1 MRIALDEC
9 NHDEAYSAGQPPPPC
24 ERHRAGAPG
33 RPTEGS
39 RDGSRGYLLAR
50 LGGRGYQRLSRSLP
64 ATTRTGT
71 LLASTNEEFTE
82 IFTRLYERLEPE
94 FAEIS
99 KLQ

>member
-1 MRIALDEC
+1 MRATTTRLTLSGPAASALRKTEL
-9 NHDEAYSAGQPPPPC
+9 ARRG
-24 ERHRAGAPG
+24 G
-33 RPTEGS
+33 RWRDR
-39 RDGSRGYLLAR
+39 RDGSRGYRLAR

-94 FAEIS
+94 IAEIS
-99 KLQ
+99 KLQWLV